1 MPTRTL
7 IAESL
12 IEPLAA
18 FVASAG
24 ANDMKLDLP
33 KRSGA
38 SAEALGEPQASGDAV
53 ARLFENIAARLHR
66 PSFGIDY
73 ASAFPVGGAG
83 AMGFILT
90 QAKDMRTAVKAIQR
104 YTQIVVSGLDVTYQ
118 PVDGGAQLSWRY
130 PISFETPHIQL
141 NSFLAA
147 LVIIRLRAG
156 LTPDWS
162 PKLVQFAHREP
173 GALDAYRRVF
183 GPNVCFEQPGNV
195 FAFRDAY
202 LDRPNEAANPHLYK
216 VVSDFGEVQ
225 LAAQKPASDF
235 RGVVANSIVALMGA
249 SSPTLEAVAEQL
261 GVGGRTVQRRLA
273 NDGATFEDVLG
284 ETRRFVAE
292 RLLRDTDL
300 ALTDIAFMLGFSELS
315 AFTRAAKRW
324 HGVPPRQF
332 RASARAR
339 AS

>member
-1 MPTRTL
+1 MPSRTL
-7 IAESL
+7 ISVGL
-12 IEPLAA
+12 FEPLAA
-18 FVASAG
+18 FVAEAG
-24 ANDMKLDLP
+24 YKDFKLELP
-33 KRSGA
+33 MHSGRA
-38 SAEALGEPQASGDAV
+38 ADEIGEPHVSGDAA
-53 ARLFENIAARLHR
+53 ARLFEDIAARLHR
-66 PSFGIDY
+66 PGFGVEY
-73 ASAFPVGGAG
+73 ASAVPLGAAG

-90 QAKDMRTAVKAIQR
+90 QAKDMRTAVQAIQR

-118 PVDGGAQLSWRY
+118 PVEGGAQLSWRY

-156 LTPDWS
+156 VSPDWS
-162 PKLVQFAHREP
+162 PKLVQFIHRDP

-183 GPNVCFEQPGNV
+183 GPNVSFEQPSNL

-202 LDRPNEAANPHLYK
+202 LDRPNEAANPLLYK
-216 VVSDFGEVQ
+216 VVRDFGEVQ
-225 LAAQKPASDF
+225 LAAKKPSSDF

-261 GVGGRTVQRRLA
+261 GVAGRTVQRRLA
-273 NDGATFEDVLG
+273 NEGATFEDVLG

-339 AS
+339 TS